1 MKIIRLI
8 GLLCLFPA
16 CLAAQNGNEVFRFL
30 RFPTSVRAGALGG
43 HTVSLVEADPAL
55 VFHNP
60 ALLGGEMNGMVGVGY
75 MNYISGIHVGNAI
88 YAMRGI
94 ACGAILNVALD
105 PLFIFVFRMG
115 IAGAA
120 VATVVLGCSRPTA
133 CLQGNLRLGQEHLY
147 AGEAGA
153 MLTLYGVLPDPW
165 QAPHRRLPWKP
176 MSDQGPGFASL
187 RPAVA
192 DDESGAA
199 ASMRST
205 VHSSGMTPEDS
216 GRLDHVMNP
225 HLP

>member
-1 MKIIRLI
+1 
-8 GLLCLFPA
+8 
-16 CLAAQNGNEVFRFL
+16 
-30 RFPTSVRAGALGG
+30 
-43 HTVSLVEADPAL
+43 
-55 VFHNP
+55 
-60 ALLGGEMNGMVGVGY
+60 
-75 MNYISGIHVGNAI
+75 
-88 YAMRGI
+88 
-94 ACGAILNVALD
+94 
-105 PLFIFVFRMG
+105 
-115 IAGAA
+115 
-120 VATVVLGCSRPTA
+120 
-133 CLQGNLRLGQEHLY
+133 
-147 AGEAGA
+147 